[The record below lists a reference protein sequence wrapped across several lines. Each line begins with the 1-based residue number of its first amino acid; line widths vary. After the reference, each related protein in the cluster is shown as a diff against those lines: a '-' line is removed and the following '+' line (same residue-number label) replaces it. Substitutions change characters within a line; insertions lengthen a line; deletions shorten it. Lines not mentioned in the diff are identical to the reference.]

1 MDKRIKPMDELTD
14 EQKTV
19 IAEAQKNFSD
29 LKNSNVVFTDA
40 HMDLLFGQAR
50 SMNGW
55 QDKEV
60 SDDMVKSLY
69 ELDKMG
75 PTSTNGCPGR
85 CIFIKSQEQKE
96 KLEPALLPNNV
107 PKVMSAPVIAII
119 GYDLDFSDH
128 MTKLFPHMDVTPMYK
143 GNDEMNVSTAF
154 RNSSLQGAYLMMVAR
169 AMGLDCGPMSG
180 FNNQLVDETFFLD
193 TNIKSN
199 FLCCIGYGDSTKI
212 FQRLPRLD
220 FDEVCKII

>member
-1 MDKRIKPMDELTD
+1 MDELTD
-14 EQKTV
+14 EQKK
-19 IAEAQKNFSD
+19 IIGEAQKNFSD
-29 LKNSNVVFTDA
+29 LKNSNVVLNDE

-60 SDDMVKSLY
+60 SDDMVKSIY
-69 ELDKMG
+69 ELTKMG
-75 PTSTNGCPGR
+75 PTSTNCCPAR
-85 CIFIKSQEQKE
+85 FVFIKSHEEKE

-128 MTKLFPHMDVTPMYK
+128 MTKLFPHMDVAPMYK

-154 RNSSLQGAYLMMVAR
+154 RNSSLQGAYLMMVTR

-180 FNNQLVDETFFLD
+180 FNNQLVDETFFSE

-199 FLCCIGYGDSTKI
+199 FLCCIGHGDSSKI

>member
-1 MDKRIKPMDELTD
+1 MDELTD
-14 EQKTV
+14 EQKIV
-19 IAEAQKNFSD
+19 IAEAQKTFFD
-29 LKNSNVVFTDA
+29 LKNSNVTLNDEQ
-40 HMDLLFGQAR
+40 MDLLFGQAR

-60 SDDMVKSLY
+60 SDDMVKSIY
-69 ELDKMG
+69 ELTKMG
-75 PTSTNGCPGR
+75 PTSTNCCPAR
-85 CIFIKSQEQKE
+85 FVFIKSHEEKE

-128 MTKLFPHMDVTPMYK
+128 MTKLFPHMDVAPMYK

-180 FNNQLVDETFFLD
+180 FNNQLVDETFFSD

-199 FLCCIGYGDSTKI
+199 FLCCIGYGDSSKI

>member
-1 MDKRIKPMDELTD
+1 MLDDLTE
-14 EQKTV
+14 EQKQIVT
-19 IAEAQKNFSD
+19 AAQEKFKD
-29 LKNSNVVFTDA
+29 LKERTNPLDEEALN
-40 HMDLLFGQAR
+40 LIFGEAR

-55 QDKEV
+55 QDKDV
-60 SDDMVKSLY
+60 SDAMIHSLY
-69 ELDKMG
+69 DLTKMG
-75 PTSTNGCPGR
+75 PTSTNCSPAR
-85 CIFIKSQEQKE
+85 FVFVKSEAE
-96 KLEPALLPNNV
+96 KVKFEPALLPNNIS
-107 PKVMSAPVIAII
+107 KVMTAPVVAII

-128 MTKLFPHMDVTPMYK
+128 MTKLFPHMDVAPMYK
-143 GNDEMNVSTAF
+143 GNNEMNVSTAF
-154 RNSSLQGAYLMMVAR
+154 RNSSLQGAYLIMVAR

-180 FNNQLVDETFFLD
+180 FNNQLVDETFFSD

>member
-1 MDKRIKPMDELTD
+1 MLDDLTE
-14 EQKTV
+14 EQKQIVT
-19 IAEAQKNFSD
+19 AAQDKFKD
-29 LKNSNVVFTDA
+29 LKERTNPLDEEALN
-40 HMDLLFGQAR
+40 LIFGEAR

-55 QDKEV
+55 QDKDV
-60 SDDMVKSLY
+60 SDAMIRSLY
-69 ELDKMG
+69 DLIKMG
-75 PTSTNGCPGR
+75 PTSTNCSPAR
-85 CIFIKSQEQKE
+85 FVFVKSEAE
-96 KLEPALLPNNV
+96 KAKFEPALLPNNI
-107 PKVMSAPVIAII
+107 PKVVTAPVVAII

-128 MTKLFPHMDVTPMYK
+128 MTKLFPHMYVAPMYK
-143 GNDEMNVSTAF
+143 GNDEMNISTAF

-180 FNNQLVDETFFLD
+180 FNNQLVDETFFAD

-199 FLCCIGYGDSTKI
+199 FLCCLGYGDHTKI

>member
-1 MDKRIKPMDELTD
+1 MMLDDLTD
-14 EQKTV
+14 KQKQIV
-19 IAEAQKNFSD
+19 AAAQEKFKD
-29 LKNSNVVFTDA
+29 LKDRTNPLDEEGLNLIFDE
-40 HMDLLFGQAR
+40 AR

-55 QDKEV
+55 QNKAV
-60 SDDMVKSLY
+60 SDVMIHSLY
-69 ELDKMG
+69 DLVKMG
-75 PTSTNGCPGR
+75 PTSTNCSPAR
-85 CIFIKSQEQKE
+85 FVFVKSEVEKA
-96 KLEPALLPNNV
+96 KLESALMPNNI
-107 PKVMSAPVIAII
+107 PKVMTAPVVAII
-119 GYDLDFSDH
+119 AYDLDFSDH
-128 MTKLFPHMDVTPMYK
+128 MTKLFPHTDVAPMYK

-180 FNNQLVDETFFLD
+180 FDNQLIDETFFSD

>member
-1 MDKRIKPMDELTD
+1 MLDDLTE
-14 EQKTV
+14 EQKQIVT
-19 IAEAQKNFSD
+19 AAQEKFKD
-29 LKNSNVVFTDA
+29 LKERTNPLDEEALN
-40 HMDLLFGQAR
+40 LIFGEAR

-55 QDKEV
+55 QDKDV
-60 SDDMVKSLY
+60 SDAMIRSLY
-69 ELDKMG
+69 DLTKMG
-75 PTSTNGCPGR
+75 PTSTNCSPAR
-85 CIFIKSQEQKE
+85 FVFVKSEAE
-96 KLEPALLPNNV
+96 KVKFEPALLPNNIS
-107 PKVMSAPVIAII
+107 KVMTAPVVAII

-128 MTKLFPHMDVTPMYK
+128 MTKLFPHMDVAPMYK
-143 GNDEMNVSTAF
+143 GNNEMNVSTAF
-154 RNSSLQGAYLMMVAR
+154 RNSSLQGAYFMMVAR

-180 FNNQLVDETFFLD
+180 FNNQLVDETFFSD